1 MIDEILKEAHWI
13 KTQRKKKD
21 KKWLEK
27 VVKHE
32 TPTGQIR
39 KVKVKSLSRKEK
51 IKYAPPGTQL
61 GLAKEVSKNRKPLPR
76 KKRPKREVRPQK
88 HRNDAHDLIFTKELG
103 LSEHSDKE
111 KKND

>member
-1 MIDEILKEAHWI
+1 MIDQILKEAHWI

-39 KVKVKSLSRKEK
+39 KVKVRSLSRKEK

-61 GLAKEVSKNRKPLPR
+61 GLAEEISKNRKPVPR
-76 KKRPKREVRPQK
+76 KKRPKREVAPKRK
-88 HRNDAHDLIFTKELG
+88 NDAHDLIFTKELEK
-103 LSEHSDKE
+103 SHHSDKE